1 MRFILAL
8 TIVASLLVSCGFGR
22 NSEADKLHDPQAACL
37 TGGHAWDTS
46 RKACITPTPPTPK
59 LTAASTSDPTP
70 TVVTLDAPFGLL
82 ASLPV
87 DVAAVLAAGPL
98 LTDTR
103 TFTGYGMPRPGN
115 PDEVSPQWEFAAP
128 PGTLALA
135 PVTGYVVAIETLWS
149 DDFSIWIAAD
159 KGHSWVWELEHVV
172 EVQVVIGDL
181 VEAGQPIA
189 TASVFGGRDTALVE
203 IGLFQGGQVPTHH
216 CPLLYV
222 DANAMS
228 EINAG
233 LAAIRS
239 ENFERLKSQGLIADP
254 ENDPNGQACWTNR
267 PVFEHS

>member
-1 MRFILAL
+1 MRFVLAL
-8 TIVASLLVSCGFGR
+8 ALVAGLLASCDFG
-22 NSEADKLHDPQAACL
+22 EKPETDKLYDLRVACL
-37 TGGHAWDTS
+37 TGGREWDIS
-46 RKACITPTPPTPK
+46 ARACVTPPTPK
-59 LTAASTSDPTP
+59 PKATAASTSEPTP
-70 TVVTLDAPFGLL
+70 TVVTPDAPFGLL

-87 DVAAVLAAGPL
+87 EIAAVLAAGPL
-98 LTDTR
+98 LNDTR
-103 TFTGYGMPRPGN
+103 TFTGYGMPRPGS

-149 DDFSIWIAAD
+149 DDFSVWIAAD

-172 EVQVVIGDL
+172 DVQVEIGDL
-181 VEAGQPIA
+181 VKAGQPIA
-189 TASVFGGRDTALVE
+189 TASVFGGRNTALVE

-222 DANAMS
+222 DADAVTA
-228 EINAG
+228 INAG

-254 ENDPNGQACWTNR
+254 ENDPDGQACWTNR
-267 PVFEHS
+267 PVFENS